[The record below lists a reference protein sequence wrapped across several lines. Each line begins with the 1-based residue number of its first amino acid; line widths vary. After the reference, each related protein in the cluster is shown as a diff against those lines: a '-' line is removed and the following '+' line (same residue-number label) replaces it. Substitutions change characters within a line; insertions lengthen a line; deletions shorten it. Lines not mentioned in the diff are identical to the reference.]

1 MSFSVEYVPNREEVL
16 KESDEK
22 CREQAAI
29 LSTVGWLF
37 VDPEFFPD
45 AKSLGNK
52 PEREITKKK
61 KDYENVN
68 DPWFPPHQLMTSWS
82 RTDGNKWQV
91 WDDPWPFHVCQG
103 ETGDC
108 WLMAAL
114 MTIAR
119 RKELL
124 EQIIPKRYYT
134 LKHGIVQVRLFVD
147 GKWKMITTDFH
158 IPQQNGIERFSQL
171 SGNQTWVAF
180 IEKAYAKLKGS
191 YGHLWGGHSVDAY
204 RYLTGAHSRII
215 PLERNLDI
223 DGLWADLVKFHSSGF
238 LLAAA
243 TPRVLEEE
251 KLRKVFY
258 NYYSIESN
266 HAYAILDF
274 KKYGMHRLIQLGNPN
289 SVRWNGKWSEMA
301 NYNDATSKKFSELDR
316 TLSKAKVFWMS
327 IEDFVRFYNEIHVC
341 EYQEGWTDYQ
351 FKQKISRASRHDG
364 LIIRL
369 NIEKPTDVNIE
380 AHISGENVE
389 QVFLNIHR
397 ATNENQCGELIKS
410 VYNQESTLTLGGLTL
425 LPGTYFV
432 VMVCCEVLP
441 KLDVN
446 WMIKRYQALSMKIP
460 NIYFSSSPLTYHFV
474 SCSFS
479 LFVDSLQQ
487 VIMKDGNI
495 DEEGEDITIFRL
507 DRVGGAYIMAENRM
521 SYGYF
526 EIQGNLKSTDAYRSK
541 SKNFFNAPMF
551 LAPMTRRIVGVIEF
565 NYDFVSSESCYD
577 YGSNYSVLFRVW
589 KLYGSVNAELEELY
603 EPIRVTKDLNQ
614 SEV

>member
-1 MSFSVEYVPNREEVL
+1 MSFSVEYLPNREEVL

-52 PEREITKKK
+52 PEEKITEKN

-103 ETGDC
+103 DTGDC

-124 EQIIPKRYYT
+124 EQIIPKRHYT

-147 GKWKMITTDFH
+147 GKWQMITTDFH

-180 IEKAYAKLKGS
+180 IEKAFAKLKGS
-191 YGHLWGGHSVDAY
+191 YGNLWGGHPKDAY
-204 RYLTGAHSRII
+204 RFLTGAHSRYI
-215 PLERNLDI
+215 PLKRDLDI
-223 DGLWADLVKFHSSGF
+223 DGLWEELVKYHSSGF

-243 TPRVLEEE
+243 TPLVLEEE

-258 NYYSIESN
+258 NYYSVNSN
-266 HAYAILDF
+266 HAYSILDF
-274 KKYGMHRLIQLGNPN
+274 KKYGMHRLIQLGNTN

-316 TLSKAKVFWMS
+316 TLSNAKVFWMS
-327 IEDFVRFYNEIHVC
+327 IEDFVRFFDYIHVC

-380 AHISGENVE
+380 AHVEIESGEN

-397 ATNENQCGELIKS
+397 ANNENQCGELIKS
-410 VYNQESTLTLGGLTL
+410 VYNQESTLTMGGLTL
-425 LPGTYFV
+425 VPGTYFV
-432 VMVCCEVLP
+432 VMVFCEIVP

-446 WMIKRYQALSMKIP
+446 WMIK
-460 NIYFSSSPLTYHFV
+460 SSSPLSYHFV
-474 SCSFS
+474 SCPFS

-487 VIMKDGNI
+487 VIMKNGET
-495 DEEGEDITIFRL
+495 DEEDENITIFLL
-507 DRVGGAYIMAENRM
+507 DRGGGVYIMAENRM
-521 SYGYF
+521 NYGYF
-526 EIQGNLKSTDAYRSK
+526 EIQGNLKNADAYKSK
-541 SKNFFNAPMF
+541 SKNFFNEPMF
-551 LAPMTRRIVGVIEF
+551 LAPMTRRIVGMIQV
-565 NYDFVSSESCYD
+565 NGDLDSHLDKSYYD
-577 YGSNYSVLFRVW
+577 YDYNYSVLFRVW
-589 KLYGSVNAELEELY
+589 KLYESVKAESEEMY
-603 EPIRVTKDLNQ
+603 EPIRVKKDLNQ
-614 SEV
+614 SEA